1 MGACLCSFLRLGVE
15 SDPRN
20 SCRWHPPA
28 SRLLLSLVH
37 PQHFLMAFGIGVKV
51 TSYKKLPW
59 SLLST
64 PKSPNTFSRCVF
76 PSTPFFSLSEALP
89 TLFLFMFHCDSL
101 SHCWAVSV
109 IRAETKSLLFTGEPL
124 APNTM
129 ECRLSLSNGLN
140 TEGMDE
146 WLVSTSRNSVQC
158 TASQCPACWVTL
170 CDGIVQPPLGC
181 RDKTVIKISV
191 TSLVAEGAEAAAG
204 KGLGKYLKPP
214 DEPWSDHFQ
223 STPNTLYLREISPK
237 YFQIIDQFA

>member
-1 MGACLCSFLRLGVE
+1 MWKSLPTKSFP
-15 SDPRN
+15 DP
-20 SCRWHPPA
+20 
-28 SRLLLSLVH
+28 
-37 PQHFLMAFGIGVKV
+37 
-51 TSYKKLPW
+51 Y
-59 SLLST
+59 SLL
-64 PKSPNTFSRCVF
+64 PNPPIHFPAVCSPVLHFF
-76 PSTPFFSLSEALP
+76 PLVKHSPHYFYSCFTVI
-89 TLFLFMFHCDSL
+89 L

-140 TEGMDE
+140 TEGTDE

-181 RDKTVIKISV
+181 RDKKVIKISV